1 VPTCAGA
8 PFLGMATTHAEL
20 FHFRLGQMR
29 VSEEIR
35 LSASDLINS
44 SRFGKVVP
52 VIPASIAAD
61 YGKNFAGDIA

>member
-1 VPTCAGA
+1 
-8 PFLGMATTHAEL
+8 MATTHAEL
-20 FHFRLGQMR
+20 FHFRLGQMP

-35 LSASDLINS
+35 FSAPDPINS
-44 SRFGKVVP
+44 SSFGKVVP